1 MVDICVDKADTSFS
15 VIHTVCEAL
24 FSPIQAQTGGGAWH
38 SQECPFWP
46 LKLPGTHM
54 NAVSTG
60 WILNTH
66 IWTRWCDVDVIYDVW
81 DRLRSRTI
89 APWPST
95 NTTQHIAYYRQYCI
109 LHITGFNRNWSSRNR
124 NYKLWSRWIITTR
137 CRTNF
142 LLFDFVPIVL
152 HHNLLNWV

>member
-1 MVDICVDKADTSFS
+1 MLTRPIHLSQWSTLS
-15 VIHTVCEAL
+15 VKRSSRLSKLKQEEVHAIRQNALSNHSWYWELIWMRYRRCE
-24 FSPIQAQTGGGAWH
+24 QYH
-38 SQECPFWP
+38 
-46 LKLPGTHM
+46 
-54 NAVSTG
+54 
-60 WILNTH
+60 LNSH